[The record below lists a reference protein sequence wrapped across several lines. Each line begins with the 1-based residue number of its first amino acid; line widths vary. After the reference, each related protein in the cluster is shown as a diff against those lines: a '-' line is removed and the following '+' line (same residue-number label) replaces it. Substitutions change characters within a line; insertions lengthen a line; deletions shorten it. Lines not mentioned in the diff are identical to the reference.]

1 MNRLLLASCLLS
13 LFCGCVSA
21 AGRDAR
27 HQGGVVRASGEQPCF
42 AVDDNRE
49 TRRSEPLITMVDLY
63 KRVDGRAEKIWDES
77 FTPETGGAVKRLS
90 PDDCI
95 DYPGGE
101 QAPPLSPRQAYSA
114 TLWAVLKLDGETHS
128 RWYHM
133 YFCMVDN
140 GGELRP
146 HQVHGDDW
154 GACGDDVR
162 W

>member
-27 HQGGVVRASGEQPCF
+27 YQGGVVRASGGQPCF
-42 AVDDNRE
+42 AVDNNRE
-49 TRRSEPLITMVDLY
+49 TRRSEPLITMIDLY

-77 FTPETGGAVKRLS
+77 FTPETGGGETALTRRLHWLS
-90 PDDCI
+90 RRRASAPALAEAGLQRNAL
-95 DYPGGE
+95 GGS
-101 QAPPLSPRQAYSA
+101 Q
-114 TLWAVLKLDGETHS
+114 VDGETHS